1 MIILSGEIPG
11 SSGRNGGEIMEV
23 FAVTLSIASIM
34 VIGYFIGCSIV
45 QKRETGKPVHS
56 GPALHFPEFKI
67 LESPNF

>member
-1 MIILSGEIPG
+1 
-11 SSGRNGGEIMEV
+11 MEV